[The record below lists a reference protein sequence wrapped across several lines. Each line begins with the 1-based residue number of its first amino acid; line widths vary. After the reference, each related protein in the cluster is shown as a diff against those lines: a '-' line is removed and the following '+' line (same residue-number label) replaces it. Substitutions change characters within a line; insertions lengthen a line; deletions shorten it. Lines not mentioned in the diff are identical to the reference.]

1 MSISMKSLVES
12 SEDEEEIIINNK
24 NSLTKQV
31 KNINKKE
38 TYKNE
43 NKNYKPIESNISK
56 QSNIKISRDTHS
68 VNINENYFVPEK
80 KKIDDENLN
89 IQDNINN
96 EKLSH
101 KKQLSLD
108 LKNDEAKSHWLKEQ
122 VSGSFKRLSQRI
134 SPANSLDNS
143 LSESFD
149 EAKRR
154 PDEEKEPKI
163 NKTMSDTD
171 LSKRTWLKGQLT
183 NYISKSKNYY
193 YRNQTNQSDLSD
205 SENDTITIKNDIHS
219 IKTDDDDFEISNNM
233 ATSSP
238 ISIEVP
244 TSSQVA
250 SPEIPTPSVKATHKN
265 SAPTINISSSFASD
279 DNYLPFISPS
289 HMEETTFK
297 PISSPGP
304 VRKSM
309 QQTKTLLKNT
319 KKDLS
324 KLSKNRDAFKTS
336 KLTFSEL
343 LTSQKSLTSPVLSPS
358 SPPESQFEKMNK
370 LNQDDSIEELA
381 NVIIQEDLKNHRRS
395 RSSTQITFLQLWFL
409 AMFLYAYMSSFL
421 PSYFAGFVTGCLFT
435 FFVFCFIIWL
445 SSPSA
450 DLLDQYKT
458 DLKSFLVDNAKKE
471 GTPLEIKGLP
481 KAEVLQ
487 KPRDLKSWLGLGS
500 SYVDYDFKK
509 ELNQDVYSVLH
520 NQMLYLFIN
529 KENLDIKTSKIK
541 VSRKPLR
548 GKKQRALLESLNA
561 EGPAFVFEHQWTIDV
576 SKCTLIL
583 KPDDLPVR
591 RMWNK
596 KYPIKLIIPKNLL
609 VKRKINLS
617 LEELTLSMND
627 ILEGVDIHSDD
638 TEITKNLEDE
648 EIFLFGNT
656 GREKEDWFYR
666 MQLCVK
672 PLRHQFGVNESNPS
686 IEPQNS
692 YPHYMVELITES
704 EKVMQLNQKGK
715 KMEPYLAWLNIFL
728 GRAFWDF
735 WHDQYWTNKLHQ
747 KIQTRL
753 SKINTPPFITN
764 ITLKALDCGHNIPI
778 IHKGSV
784 PVLDEY
790 GVWTDL
796 QITYKGCFTL
806 TLETQLNVDYYVEL
820 LSSIAKKKA
829 GVDPKDHSQLSKLTK
844 MSEISNDALGQD
856 DHDIDDVSNF
866 HEELQNVYFEDEPE
880 DHLDP
885 LLSDPRTKAFL
896 DSRAG
901 KKVVGLVGWLA
912 KSKLAKRV
920 AETDF
925 AKKAYEKA
933 YEKFRKMPI
942 ILKVEIQ
949 SVRGNLAVNIPPPPT
964 NRLWFGFRGNPV
976 IFITATPKVG
986 DKQVRLTYLTSWIE
1000 KKLKEEFK
1008 KYLVL
1013 PSMQDISIKLMD
1025 SQLSS
1030 LCPDRPSS

>member
-1 MSISMKSLVES
+1 
-12 SEDEEEIIINNK
+12 
-24 NSLTKQV
+24 
-31 KNINKKE
+31 
-38 TYKNE
+38 
-43 NKNYKPIESNISK
+43 
-56 QSNIKISRDTHS
+56 
-68 VNINENYFVPEK
+68 
-80 KKIDDENLN
+80 
-89 IQDNINN
+89 
-96 EKLSH
+96 
-101 KKQLSLD
+101 
-108 LKNDEAKSHWLKEQ
+108 
-122 VSGSFKRLSQRI
+122 
-134 SPANSLDNS
+134 
-143 LSESFD
+143 
-149 EAKRR
+149 
-154 PDEEKEPKI
+154 
-163 NKTMSDTD
+163 
-171 LSKRTWLKGQLT
+171 
-183 NYISKSKNYY
+183 
-193 YRNQTNQSDLSD
+193 
-205 SENDTITIKNDIHS
+205 
-219 IKTDDDDFEISNNM
+219 
-233 ATSSP
+233 
-238 ISIEVP
+238 
-244 TSSQVA
+244 
-250 SPEIPTPSVKATHKN
+250 
-265 SAPTINISSSFASD
+265 
-279 DNYLPFISPS
+279 
-289 HMEETTFK
+289 
-297 PISSPGP
+297 
-304 VRKSM
+304 
-309 QQTKTLLKNT
+309 
-319 KKDLS
+319 
-324 KLSKNRDAFKTS
+324 
-336 KLTFSEL
+336 
-343 LTSQKSLTSPVLSPS
+343 
-358 SPPESQFEKMNK
+358 
-370 LNQDDSIEELA
+370 
-381 NVIIQEDLKNHRRS
+381 
-395 RSSTQITFLQLWFL
+395 
-409 AMFLYAYMSSFL
+409 
-421 PSYFAGFVTGCLFT
+421 
-435 FFVFCFIIWL
+435 
-445 SSPSA
+445 
-450 DLLDQYKT
+450 
-458 DLKSFLVDNAKKE
+458 
-471 GTPLEIKGLP
+471 
-481 KAEVLQ
+481 
-487 KPRDLKSWLGLGS
+487 
-500 SYVDYDFKK
+500 
-509 ELNQDVYSVLH
+509 
-520 NQMLYLFIN
+520 MLYLFIN

-901 KKVVGLVGWLA
+901 KKSRWSGWMV
-912 KSKLAKRV
+912 SKV
-920 AETDF
+920 
-925 AKKAYEKA
+925 
-933 YEKFRKMPI
+933 
-942 ILKVEIQ
+942 
-949 SVRGNLAVNIPPPPT
+949 
-964 NRLWFGFRGNPV
+964 
-976 IFITATPKVG
+976 
-986 DKQVRLTYLTSWIE
+986 
-1000 KKLKEEFK
+1000 
-1008 KYLVL
+1008 
-1013 PSMQDISIKLMD
+1013 
-1025 SQLSS
+1025 
-1030 LCPDRPSS
+1030 